1 MALYTTYFDFQP
13 GRQGGSRR
21 TDRTAQAKKLV
32 AMFIANFEKVLDHVD
47 PEVKAAAPK
56 TG

>member
-21 TDRTAQAKKLV
+21 TDRTAQVKKLV
-32 AMFIANFEKVLDHVD
+32 GMFIALVQTQHEAW
-47 PEVKAAAPK
+47 AAAQ
-56 TG
+56 